1 FVHVTFAAPQ
11 HESWR
16 HFVDLAYW
24 NVELSD

>member
-1 FVHVTFAAPQ
+1 VTFSSQ
-11 HESWR
+11 HHESWR

>member
-1 FVHVTFAAPQ
+1 VQVTFTSQQ
-11 HESWR
+11 HELWR

>member
-1 FVHVTFAAPQ
+1 VQVTFTTQQ

-16 HFVDLAYW
+16 HFIDLAYW